1 MCGRTLKICILMK
14 ISSKPLM
21 MITQPSQA
29 TIAPSLDYCNSLL
42 SGLSASTHALSLQ
55 SNSQH
60 SSQTF
65 FKRKS
70 DQMLLQHSSNSV
82 QFHSFLWPT
91 KCSMVSLSLSL
102 CASSTSLS
110 SCHIVVPQTH

>member
-1 MCGRTLKICILMK
+1 MCGRSLNICILMK

-42 SGLSASTHALSLQ
+42 SGFSSSTHALGLQ

-65 FKRKS
+65 FKRKL
-70 DQMLLQHSSNSV
+70 DHILL
-82 QFHSFLWPT
+82 
-91 KCSMVSLSLSL
+91 
-102 CASSTSLS
+102 
-110 SCHIVVPQTH
+110 

>member
-1 MCGRTLKICILMK
+1 MRGRMLKICILMK

-29 TIAPSLDYCNSLL
+29 TITPSLDYCKSLL
-42 SGLSASTHALSLQ
+42 SGFSASTHALSLQ
-55 SNSQH
+55 STSQH

-65 FKRKS
+65 FKIKS
-70 DQMLLQHSSNSV
+70 DQMLLQHSSNTV

-91 KCSMVSLSLSL
+91 KCSMISLPLSL

-110 SCHIVVPQTH
+110 SCHIVVPQTR